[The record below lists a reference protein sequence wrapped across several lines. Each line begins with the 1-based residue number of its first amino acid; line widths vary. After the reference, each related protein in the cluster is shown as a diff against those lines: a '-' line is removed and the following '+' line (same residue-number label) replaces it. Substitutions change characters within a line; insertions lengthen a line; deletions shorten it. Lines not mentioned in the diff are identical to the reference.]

1 MAEARKI
8 VKVKL
13 PRTGLPFWFEIKTS
27 KDGWS
32 ITPALN
38 PKLKFFMQPQV
49 K

>member
-1 MAEARKI
+1 MKRSKI

-13 PRTGLPFWFEIKTS
+13 PRTGLPFWWRIETS

-32 ITPALN
+32 ITPTFN
-38 PKLKFFMQPQV
+38 PKIKIYTEPQI